1 MKNIFLNTRVK
12 LIFDLLIDRAVIKR
26 KNKEMIIIT
35 RIYLIDH
42 FTVL

>member
-26 KNKEMIIIT
+26 KNKKMIIIT

>member
-35 RIYLIDH
+35 RIYLIDR